1 MSNNKSSK
9 VHAYMLFFTESVT
22 EIITEIMNMGPKAE
36 QIILESDEDYK
47 IRDDSD
53 TTFITRY
60 LCLCDINIV
69 LSRFS
74 LDTLNGSGDTFD
86 KFEEYYD
93 KFTSLNPSDV
103 LKISKQDNKIY
114 KMVDPLIYNDIFNYY
129 QQKLINLEKSI
140 REGGNNYE

>member
-47 IRDDSD
+47 IRDDRD
-53 TTFITRY
+53 TIFITRY

-74 LDTLNGSGDTFD
+74 LDTLNSSCDTFD

-103 LKISKQDNKIY
+103 LKISKQDNRIY

-140 REGGNNYE
+140 REGDE

>member
-9 VHAYMLFFTESVT
+9 KHAYILFFTESVT

-36 QIILESDEDYK
+36 QIILESGEDYK

-103 LKISKQDNKIY
+103 LKISKQDNRIY

-129 QQKLINLEKSI
+129 QQKLINLEKSF
-140 REGGNNYE
+140 REGEE

>member
-9 VHAYMLFFTESVT
+9 KHAYILFFTESVT

-60 LCLCDINIV
+60 LCSCDINIV

-74 LDTLNGSGDTFD
+74 LDTMNSSCDTFD
-86 KFEEYYD
+86 KFEEYYN

-103 LKISKQDNKIY
+103 LKISKQDNRIY

-129 QQKLINLEKSI
+129 QQKLINLEKSF
-140 REGGNNYE
+140 REGEE

>member
-1 MSNNKSSK
+1 MCNNKSSK

-36 QIILESDEDYK
+36 QIILESDDDYK

-103 LKISKQDNKIY
+103 LKISKQDNRIY

-140 REGGNNYE
+140 REGEE

>member
-47 IRDDSD
+47 IRDDRD
-53 TTFITRY
+53 TIFITRY

-74 LDTLNGSGDTFD
+74 LDTLNSSCDTFD

-103 LKISKQDNKIY
+103 LKISKQDNRIY
-114 KMVDPLIYNDIFNYY
+114 KMADPLIYNDIFNYY
-129 QQKLINLEKSI
+129 QQKLINLEKSF
-140 REGGNNYE
+140 REGEE

>member
-9 VHAYMLFFTESVT
+9 KHAYILFFTKSVT

-74 LDTLNGSGDTFD
+74 LDTMNSSCDTFD
-86 KFEEYYD
+86 KFE
-93 KFTSLNPSDV
+93 
-103 LKISKQDNKIY
+103 
-114 KMVDPLIYNDIFNYY
+114 
-129 QQKLINLEKSI
+129 
-140 REGGNNYE
+140 

>member
-22 EIITEIMNMGPKAE
+22 EIITEIMNMGPKAD

>member
-9 VHAYMLFFTESVT
+9 VHAYMLFFTESVS

-140 REGGNNYE
+140 REGEE

>member
-1 MSNNKSSK
+1 MSNNKSTK
-9 VHAYMLFFTESVT
+9 KHEYILFCKESVT

-74 LDTLNGSGDTFD
+74 LDTMNSSCDTFD
-86 KFEEYYD
+86 KFEEYYN

-103 LKISKQDNKIY
+103 LKISKQDNRIY

-140 REGGNNYE
+140 REGDE

>member
-140 REGGNNYE
+140 REGDA